1 MVTDTGEPLRARR
14 TLLLQGELPR
24 RALLR
29 SLEAVGHQRREVVAG
44 LGLVELGDRGM
55 GRRVPRFEKRA
66 AVLVGG
72 GTHVVAAGPAGLVDD
87 RPCQCQPG
95 AVAAAGW
102 PPPRR
107 RPCS

>member
-29 SLEAVGHQRREVVAG
+29 SLEAIGHQRRKVVAG

-55 GRRVPRFEKRA
+55 GRRVPRLEQRA
-66 AVLVGG
+66 ADLVRRR
-72 GTHVVAAGPAGLVDD
+72 TDVVAADPAGLVADLD
-87 RPCQCQPG
+87 PVRADPVPQ
-95 AVAAAGW
+95 
-102 PPPRR
+102 RR
-107 RPCS
+107 